1 MRAAAVRKLGE
12 APVITDL
19 PVPGG
24 QDSVLIRVSYAG
36 VNPVDWQLVDQL
48 TPGSSFPFVVGV
60 DVAGVV
66 EHVPARE
73 LDLHVGDRVFG
84 MARSHGSYAEYTA
97 VPASARTE
105 PLARIPGNVVEV
117 AVRRHALTN
126 SQPFSAVLDG
136 ILSSISRPDIGQLIR
151 KRGASTSYEEFRSLV
166 SRAQG
171 GSSLMRFVQ
180 LDLDTAFTHDP
191 QARGHAGRRLVR
203 LIAGNPVT
211 MGEMTRHVPDSG
223 SYAPITILLEE
234 MRDGET
240 RVAYDT
246 V

>member
-1 MRAAAVRKLGE
+1 
-12 APVITDL
+12 
-19 PVPGG
+19 
-24 QDSVLIRVSYAG
+24 
-36 VNPVDWQLVDQL
+36 
-48 TPGSSFPFVVGV
+48 
-60 DVAGVV
+60 
-66 EHVPARE
+66 
-73 LDLHVGDRVFG
+73 
-84 MARSHGSYAEYTA
+84 MASE
-97 VPASARTE
+97 E
-105 PLARIPGNVVEV
+105 VVEV

-246 V
+246 VASAIAAYRDAAASRVAEQLDTEVLTLLRKVTGARSAASWPPGGDERRRSFNEEFC